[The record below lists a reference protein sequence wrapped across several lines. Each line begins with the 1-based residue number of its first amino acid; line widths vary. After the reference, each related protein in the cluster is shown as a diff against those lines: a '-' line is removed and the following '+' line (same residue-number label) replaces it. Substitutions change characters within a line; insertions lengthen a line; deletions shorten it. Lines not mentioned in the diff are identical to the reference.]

1 MRLSDIELTPG
12 YFHSGRCSLRIAGRR
27 NAEETLNRLMPTID
41 GCELYGAT

>member
-12 YFHSGRCSLRIAGRR
+12 YFHCGRCSLRIAGRR

>member
-12 YFHSGRCSLRIAGRR
+12 YFHYGGSSLRIAGPR
-27 NAEETLNRLMPTID
+27 NAEETLDRLMRTID